1 MQKSLNPGA
10 IRAPFGRYSH
20 GIAIPASARF
30 AFCSGQLGVSPDDA
44 VPATIEGQAEQAFRN
59 IAAVLAE
66 NSMDFSH
73 VVRLNAYVTSRENM
87 KKYMDVRDRFVTDP
101 LPASTLVIVSGF
113 TRPEF
118 LVEVEAIAA
127 KVD

>member
-1 MQKSLNPGA
+1 VHRSLNPA
-10 IRAPFGRYSH
+10 AVRAPFGRYSH
-20 GIAIPASARF
+20 GVAVPAGARF
-30 AFCSGQLGVSPDDA
+30 AFCSGQLGVTPEDA
-44 VPATIEGQAEQAFRN
+44 VPATIEDQAEQAFRN
-59 IAAVLAE
+59 ISAILAE

-73 VVRLNAYVTSRENM
+73 VVRLSAYVTSRENM

-101 LPASTLVIVSGF
+101 LPASTLLIVSGF

>member
-1 MQKSLNPGA
+1 VHRSLNPA
-10 IRAPFGRYSH
+10 AVRAPFGRYSH
-20 GIAIPASARF
+20 GVAVPAGARF
-30 AFCSGQLGVSPDDA
+30 AFCSGQLGITPEDA

-59 IAAVLAE
+59 ISAILAE

-73 VVRLNAYVTSRENM
+73 VVRLSAYVTSRENM

-101 LPASTLVIVSGF
+101 LPASTLLIVSGF